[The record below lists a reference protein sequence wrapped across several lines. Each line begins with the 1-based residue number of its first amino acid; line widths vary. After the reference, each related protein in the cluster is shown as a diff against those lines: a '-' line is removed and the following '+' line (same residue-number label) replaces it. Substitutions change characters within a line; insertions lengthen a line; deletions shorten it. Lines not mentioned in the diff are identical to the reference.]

1 MDKFDSIKSQINNSI
16 ERLVNSLPKIGDVGI
31 IGYHTIIKIHCDTIY
46 KGHFE
51 LQILNELLETKDIE
65 ELKEVISNYIEL
77 FDRKSKSHHILSYTN
92 NMVYNL
98 TSVWDLELFNDLRIT
113 FNNYLKQLKE

>member
-1 MDKFDSIKSQINNSI
+1 MKV
-16 ERLVNSLPKIGDVGI
+16 LVLSDGK
-31 IGYHTIIKIHCDTIY
+31 
-46 KGHFE
+46 
-51 LQILNELLETKDIE
+51 LETKDIE

-77 FDRKSKSHHILSYTN
+77 FDRKSKSPHILSYTN